1 MTMNKKPL
9 LDKATI
15 TILGY
20 GNDEADN
27 LGNTS
32 ALIRLT
38 HTTTDDEGHR
48 DPIPGTTYVLLD
60 CGYTVPRALGKE
72 NVRPI
77 NLSAIILTSIR
88 MDKIAGIERIALD
101 LIKYNSEYLG
111 DIELI
116 SNDSIIENVKAI
128 FYSTLRAA
136 FENAGLEVP
145 SDPLGAVFKII
156 SIPHGQTQLL
166 NTEVAPGMRVAV
178 PRVMSCGYAPFA
190 AVHMEF
196 TAVGDQKKDVWWVP
210 AAIALHP
217 TLENSCETVD
227 IVFHGVASV
236 DLNTEHITM
245 IELKNALRGKSIKTW
260 VNISWDSA
268 FDSITKYPELKSKWV
283 FDKENRII

>member
-1 MTMNKKPL
+1 MNKKPL

-38 HTTTDDEGHR
+38 HTTIDDEGR
-48 DPIPGTTYVLLD
+48 RNPIPGTTYVLLD
-60 CGYTVPRALGKE
+60 CGYTVPRALGKQ
-72 NVRPI
+72 NVRPL

-111 DIELI
+111 NIELI
-116 SNDSIIENVKAI
+116 SNDSIIENVKTI

-136 FENAGLEVP
+136 FEDAGLEVP
-145 SDPLGAVFKII
+145 RDPLGTVFKII

-166 NTEVAPGMRVAV
+166 NTEVAPGMRIAT
-178 PRVMSCGYAPFA
+178 PREMSCGHAPFA

-210 AAIALHP
+210 AASTLHP

-227 IVFHGVASV
+227 IVFHGIASADTNSQYLTMR
-236 DLNTEHITM
+236 DLETI
-245 IELKNALRGKSIKTW
+245 LQDKNIKTW
-260 VNISWDSA
+260 VNISRDNESDTIA
-268 FDSITKYPELKSKWV
+268 KYPKLKSHWV
-283 FDKENRII
+283 FNNENRII